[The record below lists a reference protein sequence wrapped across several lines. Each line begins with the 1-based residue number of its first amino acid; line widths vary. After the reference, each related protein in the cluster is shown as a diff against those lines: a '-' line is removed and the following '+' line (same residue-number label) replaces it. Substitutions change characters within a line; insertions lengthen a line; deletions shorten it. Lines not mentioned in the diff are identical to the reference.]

1 MAKRIRHSLVE
12 RTDHD
17 SLSQSQS
24 QSQIKILDLC
34 TGSGCIPLLFHHVL
48 SQQVDQNHGITPNM
62 RCLGI
67 DVSPAAIK
75 LANHN
80 SNEYLR
86 SRKLDETL
94 ASHIS
99 AFRTHSQLPQV
110 DFIQSDILSPTF
122 YSRLSAAKYSGVDIL
137 VSNPPY
143 ISPTAF
149 NHQTARS
156 VRKFE
161 PKIALVPSTSSSSS
175 MAGSDLQKQDS
186 MGDIFYPRLLE
197 LGRQTSAQ
205 IVALEVSDE
214 SQGLRVAKLAERRNM
229 WRDIEIWRDAINEG
243 EERSNVVEYKEGI
256 RICGSGNGRVV
267 VCCRDGS
274 KLLQL

>member
-1 MAKRIRHSLVE
+1 
-12 RTDHD
+12 
-17 SLSQSQS
+17 
-24 QSQIKILDLC
+24 
-34 TGSGCIPLLFHHVL
+34 
-48 SQQVDQNHGITPNM
+48 M

-67 DVSPAAIK
+67 DVSPTAVE
-75 LANHN
+75 LANQN

-86 SRKLDETL
+86 SRKSGETL
-94 ASHIS
+94 ASHSS
-99 AFRTHSQLPQV
+99 AFQTHAKLPQV
-110 DFIQSDILSPTF
+110 DFIQSDIFSPNL
-122 YSRLSAAKYSGVDIL
+122 YSRLSAANCSAVDIL

-161 PKIALVPSTSSSSS
+161 PRIALVPSTSSS

-186 MGDIFYPRLLE
+186 TGDIFYPRLLE

-205 IVALEVSDE
+205 IIALEVSDE
-214 SQGLRVAKLAERRNM
+214 SQALRVAKLAERRNI
-229 WRDIEIWRDAINEG
+229 WRGIEIWRDAIDQGVEG
-243 EERSNVVEYKEGI
+243 SNIVEYREGVRI
-256 RICGSGNGRVV
+256 RGSGNGRVV
-267 VCCRDGS
+267 VCRRGGS